1 MHKRRETKGEQNSS
15 ARDLRE
21 AQIGRSRKSG
31 EIGNTTG
38 TNDTEETGEKEM
50 MSEEEFGVMVRE
62 AESAWSVQCNFLVVL
77 QNVR

>member
-1 MHKRRETKGEQNSS
+1 MCKRRESKGEQNSS

-31 EIGNTTG
+31 EIGNITG

-62 AESAWSVQCNFLVVL
+62 AESAWSVQCNSPVL
-77 QNVR
+77 PQNVQ